1 MEHTPEQAFLPRVVG
16 HHIELSEF
24 KRTKEKK
31 IQSWMGREV
40 RVERVDLGR
49 GVCVWGGG
57 MNMVKTHCM
66 KLLKFNKN
74 INKKQVQHTNKD

>member
-1 MEHTPEQAFLPRVVG
+1 
-16 HHIELSEF
+16 
-24 KRTKEKK
+24 
-31 IQSWMGREV
+31 MGREV

-49 GVCVWGGG
+49 GVCVGGGG